1 MNEVLYAVYMTMELW
16 IFLGILMLALAVEA
30 VVDDRAKRRYNTNI
44 NSN

>member
-1 MNEVLYAVYMTMELW
+1 MNEVLHAVYMTMELW

-30 VVDDRAKRRYNTNI
+30 VVDARAKRRYNTNI